1 MILPKRLGKDG
12 IDANLDYIP
21 DTDTYN
27 TRDIMILEVYLKNL
41 TNNAI
46 TGLVIDT
53 FDIIIDEAIIHP
65 ICGLGEECPA
75 FISEKGIQKLKLI
88 LTGLKTI
95 LSDEQWNGMKM
106 EFDIRCVLSSKNAFN
121 EKTRVEFI
129 TSANVVNEK
138 EKQGKLSYKI
148 YNYDY
153 KVLNFPSTN
162 C

>member
-1 MILPKRLGKDG
+1 MSSKINLQTCEYACKSSIFQDNQLIL
-12 IDANLDYIP
+12 N
-21 DTDTYN
+21 
-27 TRDIMILEVYLKNL
+27 KNL

-65 ICGLGEECPA
+65 ICGLGEECSA